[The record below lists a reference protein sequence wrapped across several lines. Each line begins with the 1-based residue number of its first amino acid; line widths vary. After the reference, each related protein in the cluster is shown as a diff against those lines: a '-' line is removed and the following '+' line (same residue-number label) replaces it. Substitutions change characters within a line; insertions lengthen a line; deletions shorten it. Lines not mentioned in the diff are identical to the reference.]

1 MTKLSPHQIFM
12 LRMFEKGWGFK
23 MYNSKRASWMTYW
36 SLRTRGLIGNGPT
49 VHRAGNLVAVDRL
62 TEKGRQALRE
72 HDAKPNK
79 SKRNEL
85 RPSCEG
91 DACR

>member
-23 MYNSKRASWMTYW
+23 MFNSKRGSWMTYW

-49 VHRAGNLVAVDRL
+49 IHRAGNLVAVDRL
-62 TEKGRQALRE
+62 TDKGREALRKYDLQQE
-72 HDAKPNK
+72 TRQAQAP
-79 SKRNEL
+79 KRN
-85 RPSCEG
+85 RS
-91 DACR
+91 